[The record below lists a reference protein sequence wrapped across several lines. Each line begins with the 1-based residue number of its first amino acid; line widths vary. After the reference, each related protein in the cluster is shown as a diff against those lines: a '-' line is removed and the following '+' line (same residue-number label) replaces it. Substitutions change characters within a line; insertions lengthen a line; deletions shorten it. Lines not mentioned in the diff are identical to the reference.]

1 MNSLHK
7 KREAFRQAIRCKSI
21 QDIFRRKRQE
31 LLEKIK
37 QNIQKE
43 HNTLQSHSYHYNEP
57 PNKFIHPTPNCFC
70 PDSYTEMKQ
79 ILISSDHQ
87 IHTKDQ

>member
-7 KREAFRQAIRCKSI
+7 KREALRQAIRSKSI

-43 HNTLQSHSYHYNEP
+43 HNTLQSHSHHYHEP
-57 PNKFIHPTPNCFC
+57 PNKFIQLTPNCHST
-70 PDSYTEMKQ
+70 DSYTEMKQ
-79 ILISSDHQ
+79 ILMSSDHH